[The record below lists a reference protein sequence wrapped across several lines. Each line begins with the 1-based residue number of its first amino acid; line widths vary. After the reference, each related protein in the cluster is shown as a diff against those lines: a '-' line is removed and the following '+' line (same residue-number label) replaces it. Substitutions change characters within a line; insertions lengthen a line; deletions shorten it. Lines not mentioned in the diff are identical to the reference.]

1 MTSKEQFEAW
11 LEREQGLYGEDIEWQ
26 PERNCYA
33 RFGIHLAWCAW
44 QESRNAIEIS
54 RPASITTREALDA
67 GFMGDYAA
75 GRDGGIEDSM
85 KEIISAGLKVK
96 GE

>member
-44 QESRNAIEIS
+44 QASREAIEIEIPPGVDVGKVTGS
-54 RPASITTREALDA
+54 D
-67 GFMGDYAA
+67 
-75 GRDGGIEDSM
+75 GRTMYWIEERAV
-85 KEIISAGLKVK
+85 KNIIESEGLKVK
-96 GE
+96 GN

>member
-1 MTSKEQFEAW
+1 MTSREQFEAW

-33 RFGIHLAWCAW
+33 KFGIHLAWCAW
-44 QESRNAIEIS
+44 QESRNVEIELPDKVFVEDEFDKGHNFGIEYC
-54 RPASITTREALDA
+54 AEAFAEA
-67 GFMGDYAA
+67 GF
-75 GRDGGIEDSM
+75 
-85 KEIISAGLKVK
+85 KVK

>member
-44 QESRNAIEIS
+44 QESREELQIKIPQS
-54 RPASITTREALDA
+54 RLSSYTATDEERGRDYAYNEALNDCA
-67 GFMGDYAA
+67 KAI
-75 GRDGGIEDSM
+75 RIE
-85 KEIISAGLKVK
+85 GLKVK
-96 GE
+96 GG